1 MSGRNARLLR
11 KFCEATKRSQ
21 KDYRRAKKNFSSL
34 IASLREKYR
43 DTIYDQTT
51 QVKLKMEA
59 LKYA

>member
-11 KFCEATKRSQ
+11 KFCEITKRS
-21 KDYRRAKKNFSSL
+21 KKELRRAKKKFGSL
-34 IASLREKYR
+34 STLLKEQYR